1 MEIKE
6 NNPWGRIPEGK
17 KAIPISTDPNISRR
31 FLWALDEEKNPSLL
45 FEAKE
50 DSTLIPSKNKLP
62 KLKGIS
68 INEISS
74 KKRFLK
80 ITLLERQ
87 QIEIFAELCCLL
99 INASLKET
107 NEQEA
112 LSVLIRRCWRWVNLL
127 AGRKESKLSLTKQK
141 GLIGELFF
149 LNELLLNQL
158 KISVDFA
165 LESWQGPSGGSKD
178 FDLKNSQVEVKAKR
192 SASKPKIKISSADQL
207 EINNTSNLFLAVFGI
222 DFSDKKESKNL
233 NEWCQYVEKNIEIKN
248 PNSIS
253 LFNSMLVE
261 YGFDWGH
268 DYSDSSWEIQEIKY
282 YRVNQN
288 FPKIMGS
295 ELQSGID
302 EVSYSLEMKQ
312 LKEFEVSKE
321 YIIKELNG

>member
-50 DSTLIPSKNKLP
+50 DSTVIPPKNKLP
-62 KLKGIS
+62 KLKGIA
-68 INEISS
+68 INELSS

-99 INASLKET
+99 VNATLKET

-112 LSVLIRRCWRWVNLL
+112 LSVLISRSWRWINLL
-127 AGRKESKLSLTKQK
+127 AGRKESKLSINKQK

-149 LNELLLNQL
+149 LNELLINQL
-158 KISVDFA
+158 RISVDFA
-165 LESWQGPSGGSKD
+165 LESWQGPLGGSKD
-178 FDLKNSQVEVKAKR
+178 FDLKYSQVEVKAKR
-192 SASKPKIKISSADQL
+192 SASKPKIKISSEDQL
-207 EINNTSNLFLAVFGI
+207 EINNNSNLFLAVFGI
-222 DFSDKKESKNL
+222 DFSEKKESKNL
-233 NEWCQYVEKNIEIKN
+233 SEWCKYVEKNIEMKN
-248 PNSIS
+248 PNCLS
-253 LFNSMLVE
+253 LFNNLLVE

-295 ELQSGID
+295 ELNPGID

-312 LKEFEVSKE
+312 LKEFEVSKD

>member
-6 NNPWGRIPEGK
+6 NNPWRRIPEGK
-17 KAIPISTDPNISRR
+17 KAIPVSTDPNISRR

-50 DSTLIPSKNKLP
+50 DSTVIPPKNKLP
-62 KLKGIS
+62 KLKGIA
-68 INEISS
+68 INELSS

-99 INASLKET
+99 INATLKET

-112 LSVLIRRCWRWVNLL
+112 LSVLISRSWRWINLL
-127 AGRKESKLSLTKQK
+127 AGRKESKLSIQKQK

-149 LNELLLNQL
+149 LNELLINQL
-158 KISVDFA
+158 RISVDFA
-165 LESWQGPSGGSKD
+165 LESWQGPLGGSKD
-178 FDLKNSQVEVKAKR
+178 FDLKDSQVEVKAKR
-192 SASKPKIKISSADQL
+192 SASKPKIKISSEDQL
-207 EINNTSNLFLAVFGI
+207 EINNNSNLFLAVFGI
-222 DFSDKKESKNL
+222 DFSEKKESKNL
-233 NEWCQYVEKNIEIKN
+233 SEWCQYVEKNIEIKN
-248 PNSIS
+248 PNCIS
-253 LFNSMLVE
+253 LFNNLLVE

-268 DYSDSSWEIQEIKY
+268 DYTDSSWEIQEIKY

-295 ELQSGID
+295 ELQPGID

-321 YIIKELNG
+321 YFMKELNG